1 MPANK
6 NAVADQQKRLNVK
19 ITTPVIRKT
28 TIDIA
33 GIKKSVA
40 RRRQN

>member
-6 NAVADQQKRLNVK
+6 NAVSEQQKRLNAK
-19 ITTPVIRKT
+19 ITTPVVKKT